1 MASTVAGERLT
12 PTGEYTV
19 LVAVGNPGTAEQL
32 TRTAVDLA
40 RANDGRVHVVSV
52 IHKHHTSPFL
62 LFSDERIKREFAGGR
77 DEIVERA
84 AEVAADAGVPVDDSL
99 LVGSDVA
106 GAITTAIDRLDAD
119 LAILGWRSE
128 RRTSDVV
135 LGTTIDPVV
144 RTAPCD
150 VLVEKVGTTADRVD
164 SVLVPTVGGAHAE
177 LAAEVAGTIAAAND
191 AEVAALSLVDP
202 GATDR
207 ERTDAAAFVDETAD
221 ALAGTA
227 PVTTTVSEAAD
238 PVAGILDAA
247 ADHDLIV
254 LGATRKG
261 MLTRRVVG
269 TTPRAVGT
277 RADCPVI
284 VASRR
289 SQLSRARQLVT
300 RVWR

>member
-1 MASTVAGERLT
+1 MASTVAGERLR
-12 PTGEYTV
+12 PTDEYTV

-62 LFSDERIKREFAGGR
+62 LFSDDRIKQEFAGGR

-84 AEVAADAGVPVDDSL
+84 ARVADDAGVPVDDSL

-106 GAITTAIDRLDAD
+106 RAITTAIGRLDAD

-128 RRTSDVV
+128 RRASDVV

-144 RTAPCD
+144 RKAPCD
-150 VLVEKVGTTADRVD
+150 VLVEKVGTTADRVE

-191 AEVAALSLVDP
+191 ASVTALSLVDP
-202 GATDR
+202 GATEG
-207 ERTDAAAFVDETAD
+207 ERTDAATFVDETAD

-227 PVTTTVSEAAD
+227 PVTTTVREAAA
-238 PVAGILDAA
+238 PAAGILEAA
-247 ADHDLIV
+247 ADHDLVV

-261 MLTRRVVG
+261 LLTRQIVG

-289 SQLSRARQLVT
+289 SQLSRVRRLVARI
-300 RVWR
+300 RR

>member
-1 MASTVAGERLT
+1 MASTVAGERLR
-12 PTGEYTV
+12 PTDEYTV

-62 LFSDERIKREFAGGR
+62 LFSDDRIKQEFAGGR

-84 AEVAADAGVPVDDSL
+84 ARVADDAGVPVDDSL

-106 GAITTAIDRLDAD
+106 RAITTAIGRLDAD

-128 RRTSDVV
+128 RRASDVV

-144 RTAPCD
+144 RKAPCD
-150 VLVEKVGTTADRVD
+150 VLVEKVGTTADRVE

-191 AEVAALSLVDP
+191 ASVTALSLVDP
-202 GATDR
+202 GATER
-207 ERTDAAAFVDETAD
+207 ERTDAATFVDETAD

-227 PVTTTVSEAAD
+227 PVTTTVREAAA
-238 PVAGILDAA
+238 PAAGILEAA
-247 ADHDLIV
+247 ADHDLVV

-261 MLTRRVVG
+261 LLTRQIVG

-289 SQLSRARQLVT
+289 SQLSRVRRLVARI
-300 RVWR
+300 RR

>member
-1 MASTVAGERLT
+1 MASTVAGERLQ
-12 PTGEYTV
+12 PTDEYTV

-77 DEIVERA
+77 DEIVTRA
-84 AEVAADAGVPVDDSL
+84 AQVADDAGVPVDDSL
-99 LVGSDVA
+99 LVGSDVSR
-106 GAITTAIDRLDAD
+106 AITTAIGRLDAD
-119 LAILGWRSE
+119 VAILGWRSE

-135 LGTTIDPVV
+135 MGTTIDPVV
-144 RTAPCD
+144 RKAPCD
-150 VLVEKVGTTADRVD
+150 VLVEKVGTTADRVE
-164 SVLVPTVGGAHAE
+164 SILLPTVGGPHAD
-177 LAAEVAGTIAAAND
+177 LATEVAGTIAAAND
-191 AEVAALSLVDP
+191 AEVTALSLVEPDASERRRST
-202 GATDR
+202 GA
-207 ERTDAAAFVDETAD
+207 EFVDAAAD

-227 PVTTTVSEAAD
+227 PATTTVGEAAD
-238 PVAGILDAA
+238 PIAGILEAA

-254 LGATRKG
+254 LGATRRG
-261 MLTRRVVG
+261 MLTRQVVG

-284 VASRR
+284 VASGR
-289 SQLSRARQLVT
+289 SQLSRVRRLVARI
-300 RVWR
+300 RR

>member
-1 MASTVAGERLT
+1 MASTVAGERLR
-12 PTGEYTV
+12 PTDEYTV

-62 LFSDERIKREFAGGR
+62 LFSDDRIKQEFSGGR

-84 AEVAADAGVPVDDSL
+84 ARVADDAGVPVDDSL

-106 GAITTAIDRLDAD
+106 RAITTAIGRLDAD

-128 RRTSDVV
+128 RRASDVV

-144 RTAPCD
+144 RKAPCD
-150 VLVEKVGTTADRVD
+150 VLVEKVGTTADRVE

-191 AEVAALSLVDP
+191 ASVTALSLVDP
-202 GATDR
+202 GATER
-207 ERTDAAAFVDETAD
+207 ERTDAATFVDETAD

-227 PVTTTVSEAAD
+227 PVTTTVREAAA
-238 PVAGILDAA
+238 PAAGILEAA
-247 ADHDLIV
+247 ADHDLVV

-261 MLTRRVVG
+261 LLTRQIVG

-289 SQLSRARQLVT
+289 SQLSRVRRLVARI
-300 RVWR
+300 RR